1 MQVKSELYHTLVG
14 GLSQVA
20 SWLDVRHMKT
30 LVWMVVGL
38 IESEKIGLTRW
49 IPYTEGRAQM
59 AQSVQRRF
67 QRWVANE
74 RIVVNDLYGP
84 LIQNALREWGMTTL
98 YLALDT
104 SLLWDKYCLIRL
116 SIIYRGRAIPLVWKV
131 IEHGSSSVAFAE
143 YKPLLAQAAT
153 LLPLSVSGRIV
164 FLADRGFADTEL
176 MRYLSE
182 KLHWHWRIRI
192 KSCFKVYRP
201 RQRVCKLARCAPKT
215 GEAKFWHSI
224 RITDER
230 FGPVHLAM
238 AHLRENGERWYV
250 LSDQPTSL
258 QTFDEYGLR
267 FDIEENFLD
276 DKSNGFQLEASLLR
290 SAQALTR
297 LCLVLA
303 VATLFLVCQGVETQR
318 TAKRRWVDPHWFRG
332 NSYLRIGWTW
342 YKHAKTKGWS
352 LLTHWCLDPAPDP
365 EPASASRTAFL
376 ALPSIRLAV
385 AFQKFA

>member
-1 MQVKSELYHTLVG
+1 MQVKSRLYHTLVA
-14 GLSQVA
+14 GLSQVE

-38 IESEKIGLTRW
+38 IESEKIGLTSW
-49 IPYTEGRAQM
+49 IPYAEGRAQM

-67 QRWVANE
+67 ARWVNNE
-74 RIVVNDLYGP
+74 RIEVNSLYGP
-84 LIQNALREWGMTTL
+84 LLQKAMQEWDMTTL
-98 YLALDT
+98 YFAFDT
-104 SLLWDKYCLIRL
+104 SLLWDKYCLLRL
-116 SIIYRGRAIPLVWKV
+116 SLVYRGRAIPLIWKV

-143 YKPLLAQAAT
+143 YKPLLAQVAT
-153 LLPLSVSGRIV
+153 LFPLYIAPRIV

-176 MRYLSE
+176 MRYLSQE
-182 KLHWHWRIRI
+182 LHWHWRIRI
-192 KSCFKVYRP
+192 KGCFKIYRP
-201 RQRVCKLARCAPKT
+201 KQRCCKLSTCAPKA
-215 GEAKFWHSI
+215 GEAQFWHKI
-224 RITDER
+224 RITDAR

-238 AHLRENGERWYV
+238 AHVRETGERWYV

-276 DKSNGFQLEASLLR
+276 DKSNGFQLESSLVR

-303 VATLFLVCQGVETQR
+303 VATLFLVCQGVEVQR

-332 NSYLRIGWTW
+332 HSYLRIGWLW
-342 YKHAKTKGWS
+342 CKHAKSKEWP
-352 LLTHWCLDPAPDP
+352 LLQRWRLDPAPDP
-365 EPASASRTAFL
+365 EPAIASRASFF
-376 ALPSIRLAV
+376 ALPTIRFAV
-385 AFQKFA
+385 TFQIFT